1 MAMRKTVSILGCGWL
16 GTVLGKRLLVKGY
29 VVKGSTITAEK
40 INELEITGIQ
50 PYYVKVGA
58 DAIEM
63 DYAAFFNTDVLI
75 ISIPPKRI
83 DNIEEIFPQQIN
95 QVIQYIHKLKIPK
108 VIFISSTSVYENSNF
123 TVREG
128 DEGSP
133 NKPAGRALLKAEK
146 MLMDLKETKTTVLR
160 FGGLIGYN
168 RNPARFLLGKT
179 DIPANTPVNL
189 IHRDDCVKIIIEII
203 EKEVYGE
210 IFNVC
215 SPGHPTKK
223 DFYKRAAKI
232 GDLPVPG
239 FVDTIENFKIVNS
252 DKLIKRLD
260 YTFQYPNPMDY
271 LKELE
276 EWAYRI

>member
-1 MAMRKTVSILGCGWL
+1 
-16 GTVLGKRLLVKGY
+16 
-29 VVKGSTITAEK
+29 VKGSTITAEK
-40 INELEITGIQ
+40 INDLETTGIQ
-50 PYYVKVGA
+50 PYYVKVGT
-58 DAIEM
+58 DSIEM

-75 ISIPPKRI
+75 IAIPPQRI
-83 DNIEEIFPQQIN
+83 ENIEEIYPQQIN
-95 QVIQYIHKLKIPK
+95 QVIQFIEKLKIPK
-108 VIFISSTSVYENSNF
+108 VIFISSTSVFENSNY

-128 DEGSP
+128 EEGNP
-133 NKPAGRALLKAEK
+133 NKPAGRALLKVEK
-146 MLMDLKETKTTVLR
+146 LLMELKNTKTTVLR

-179 DIPANTPVNL
+179 GVSANTPVNL
-189 IHRDDCVKIIIEII
+189 IHRDDCVKIITEII
-203 EKEVYGE
+203 EKEVWGE
-210 IFNVC
+210 IFNAC

-239 FVDTIENFKIVNS
+239 FVDTIENYKIVNS
-252 DKLIKRLD
+252 DKLIKKLD